1 MHKTLIHNFVKRLDS
16 LITLTN
22 HFNATPIFITQV
34 EYNGLAR
41 EELFLI
47 NQTLKKYCN
56 NKNIFLIELDNIIN
70 ASNKDFFDKYHTTI
84 HGSKKIAKSIYPD
97 LNKILRSLKFE

>member
-1 MHKTLIHNFVKRLDS
+1 S
-16 LITLTN
+16 LMMLTSN
-22 HFNATPIFITQV
+22 FNATPIFITQV

-70 ASNKDFFDKYHTTI
+70 ISDKDFYDKYHTTI
-84 HGSKKIAKSIYPD
+84 RGSEKIAKSVYPN